1 MEELLEKCADQF
13 PGFVNWYA
21 IANRGDL
28 SEAFIERHF
37 KELKE
42 RGIGIYT
49 VLSEDFMHQ
58 HAKELDWE
66 ILCTCQML
74 SKDFI
79 EEHRDKIDLCCL
91 LSSQANLPETL
102 IKLSDSSRAIGE
114 AIRYQKLPESII
126 EEFVKSPEFSHWSW
140 LSWCQYLSEAFIKQ
154 HIDMLNLEAIA
165 STQKLSPAF
174 RRKYKI
180 DVKDNWLYKSTAF
193 KKKAIIDAG
202 LYECHDEYFF
212 AYKETWE
219 NRLYRAE
226 MEQCEVGGSLERK
239 ADHTGKEQAWGYL
252 VGCTRTTNSCG
263 HVMRKVKVYY
273 KDVAR
278 VLCNGAKVRVTKLQ
292 FME

>member
-1 MEELLEKCADQF
+1 MEELLKKCADQF
-13 PGFVNWYA
+13 PEFVDWCA
-21 IANRGDL
+21 IAYRDDL
-28 SEAFIERHF
+28 SEDFIERHF
-37 KELKE
+37 KELE
-42 RGIGIYT
+42 GRRIGKYT
-49 VLSEDFMHQ
+49 VLSEDFMHR
-58 HAKELDWE
+58 HADELNWE
-66 ILCTCQML
+66 TLCACQMM
-74 SKDFI
+74 SKSFI
-79 EEHRDKIDLCCL
+79 EEHLDKIYLWSL
-91 LSSQANLPETL
+91 LKSQTNLPESL
-102 IKLSDSSRAIGE
+102 LRHSASSFAIKD

-126 EEFVKSPEFSHWSW
+126 EEFVKSPEFSHWSC

-193 KKKAIIDAG
+193 KKKAVIDAG

-212 AYKETWE
+212 AYKETWA
-219 NRLYRAE
+219 NRLYRAG

-239 ADHTGKEQAWGYL
+239 ADHTDKEQAWGYL
-252 VGCTRTTNSCG
+252 VECTKTTNKRD

-278 VLCNGAKVRVTKLQ
+278 VLCNGTQVRVTKLQ